1 MLWGSGCGSVGR
13 AATSNS
19 RDLRFESNHRQ
30 KIILNIYCQLYWKDE
45 NKERP
50 GMAHFY
56 LKKFAVR
63 CRQLEIRSVPD
74 TTYVPSYRCYAFV
87 AIVNKCFPQ
96 LWTDN
101 EFLSLLF
108 EGHVCGLLSLTM
120 WFKCVRARVQTSLT
134 GMTAYFTYLQRD
146 KVHNQT
152 TVIWAMVLMVV
163 SVLILYSDDPSS
175 NPAEVYSLNFVK
187 LFEKYKN

>member
-1 MLWGSGCGSVGR
+1 MVVAQLIERSLPIPDIPS
-13 AATSNS
+13 SNP
-19 RDLRFESNHRQ
+19 LIG
-30 KIILNIYCQLYWKDE
+30 KILYWTFTVNCIEKMRL
-45 NKERP
+45 KKKRP
-50 GMAHFY
+50 RMAHFY

-63 CRQLEIRSVPD
+63 CRQLEIRSLPD
-74 TTYVPSYRCYAFV
+74 TTYIPSYRCYAFV

-152 TVIWAMVLMVV
+152 TAIWAMVVMVV